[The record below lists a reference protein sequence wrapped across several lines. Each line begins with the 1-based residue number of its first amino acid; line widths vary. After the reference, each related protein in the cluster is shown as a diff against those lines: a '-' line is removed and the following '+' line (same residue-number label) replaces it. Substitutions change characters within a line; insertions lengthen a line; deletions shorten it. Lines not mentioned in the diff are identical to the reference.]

1 MKITEVRSTIV
12 RIPRRRL
19 LLTYY
24 GGSPDTAT
32 VVSEVMTDEG
42 ITGIGQTIAPAPFYG
57 DSVEVIKAAT
67 DAYLAPA
74 MVGKDPFAIEQ
85 RFAEMQALSVSDY
98 AITSVEMALWDLK
111 GKALGVPVYELLGGR
126 CNAGAPL
133 HALADHDDPEAMAE
147 QVNRMVEQGWT
158 WFKAKIGFEVDQ
170 DIAMYARIRELC
182 DDRARFQLDS
192 NTGYT
197 LGQAVRALPV
207 MEQIGGVG
215 LFEQPVRYIDEM
227 AALAARLNTPLQ
239 ADENTLGPR
248 SIYEIAHAGA
258 AHVLHYKLEKYGGL
272 LPGHKMNAVAEAAGL
287 EISVAPYFDIM
298 AAGAAH
304 LAASTRIAKWRAG
317 FSDMTDTLLAEPY
330 EPEPGAQVLEPLEAP
345 GLGVAIDQDKL
356 AYCAAH
362 DGNLG

>member
-32 VVSEVMTDEG
+32 VVAEVMTDEG

-85 RFAEMQALSVSDY
+85 RFADMQALSVSNY
-98 AITSVEMALWDLK
+98 AITAVEMALWDIK

-133 HALADHDDPEAMAE
+133 HALADHDEPEVMAE
-147 QVNRMVEQGWT
+147 QINERVAEGWT

-197 LGQAVRALPV
+197 LGQAVRALPQYWNKSAVWGCSSSPCV
-207 MEQIGGVG
+207 MWTRWP
-215 LFEQPVRYIDEM
+215 FWP
-227 AALAARLNTPLQ
+227 LA
-239 ADENTLGPR
+239 
-248 SIYEIAHAGA
+248 
-258 AHVLHYKLEKYGGL
+258 
-272 LPGHKMNAVAEAAGL
+272 
-287 EISVAPYFDIM
+287 
-298 AAGAAH
+298 
-304 LAASTRIAKWRAG
+304 
-317 FSDMTDTLLAEPY
+317 
-330 EPEPGAQVLEPLEAP
+330 
-345 GLGVAIDQDKL
+345 
-356 AYCAAH
+356 
-362 DGNLG
+362 